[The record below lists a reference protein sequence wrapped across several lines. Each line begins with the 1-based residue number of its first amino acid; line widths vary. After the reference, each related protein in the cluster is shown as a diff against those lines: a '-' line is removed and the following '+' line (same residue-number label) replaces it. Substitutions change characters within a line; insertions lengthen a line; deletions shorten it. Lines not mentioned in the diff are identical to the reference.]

1 MRRTFTALALAL
13 AVSLVAVSF
22 TSVTAWAELG
32 PIPLDAE
39 TDWLFEDDAPDPADR
54 DPFEPVNRGI
64 FGFNEVVYG
73 WVFEPVSVAY
83 QWVIPGPG
91 RRAVRR
97 FFSNLGEPVTL
108 VNDLLR
114 FRPLQ
119 AGSSGARF
127 LINTTAGVGGLF
139 DPATAWGLE
148 AHTSGFGGTLAVY
161 RVPSGPYLVMP
172 IMGPSTARRSH
183 APGYL
188 AARRNS
194 PVDHG
199 GRRWLQHLRHR
210 ARAARR
216 ASNHFR
222 RLLRRFAERLPVG
235 SRRADRD
242 SARRRIASH
251 QGETIFSSSEEISD
265 SKPSR
270 LNTDEYSDRRR
281 ASSLTVPFMK
291 TSMTRQLPSA
301 PRSR

>member
-32 PIPLDAE
+32 PISLDAE

-172 IMGPSTARRSH
+172 IMGPSTARDAVGGLVDGVMR
-183 APGYL
+183 PDTWLL
-188 AARRNS
+188 AATPRLIMAA
-194 PVDHG
+194 G
-199 GRRWLQHLRHR
+199 GGFSTYDIER
-210 ARAARR
+210 
-216 ASNHFR
+216 
-222 RLLRRFAERLPVG
+222 ERLDALRTTSVDFYAALR
-235 SRRADRD
+235 SAYLLDRD
-242 SARRRIASH
+242 ARIEILLA
-251 QGETIFSSSEEISD
+251 GE
-265 SKPSR
+265 
-270 LNTDEYSDRRR
+270 
-281 ASSLTVPFMK
+281 
-291 TSMTRQLPSA
+291 
-301 PRSR
+301 